1 MDTNSRIIR
10 DERDDTSV
18 FDKASRPTPRID
30 LILGVAL
37 AVVAGAVG
45 VLSSLG
51 LGAAGAPTELMR
63 PSAQVALAEPE
74 PFEPESVDT
83 ATLDPVPLEMAP
95 IVVAAPDADF
105 EKIFLFEAADAP
117 AIAAA
122 PEEDATRARVERA
135 LACLDEMRRDAE
147 DDGKVDHRSVIRF
160 LGAATRA
167 AMDDAEFD
175 TTIDEVTITIESL
188 IDQMETPR
196 MTAPARTAPSPDRR
210 ARTLRLP
217 VRTVGL

>member
-1 MDTNSRIIR
+1 MDTNPRIIR
-10 DERDDTSV
+10 DERDETSV

-51 LGAAGAPTELMR
+51 LGAAAAPTELMR
-63 PSAQVALAEPE
+63 PNAQVALAEPE
-74 PFEPESVDT
+74 TFEPES
-83 ATLDPVPLEMAP
+83 LDPAPLDMAP
-95 IVVAAPDADF
+95 IVVASPEADF
-105 EKIFLFEAADAP
+105 EKIFLVEA
-117 AIAAA
+117 AAA
-122 PEEDATRARVERA
+122 PDEDATRARIERA
-135 LACLDEMRRDAE
+135 LACLDDIRREAR
-147 DDGKVDHRSVIRF
+147 DDGEVDHRSVIRF

-167 AMDDAEFD
+167 AMDDPEFD

-196 MTAPARTAPSPDRR
+196 LTAPARTAPSPDRR

-217 VRTVGL
+217 ARTLGL